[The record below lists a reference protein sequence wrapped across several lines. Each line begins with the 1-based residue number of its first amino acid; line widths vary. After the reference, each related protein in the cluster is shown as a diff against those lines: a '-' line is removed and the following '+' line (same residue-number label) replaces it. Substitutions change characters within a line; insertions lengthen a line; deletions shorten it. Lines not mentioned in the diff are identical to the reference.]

1 MTKAFAKSNFYAG
14 VGKVS
19 QFSLFHGN
27 PKQKKLN
34 TAKITEHFMRK
45 VSNSYIDN
53 MKTLLK
59 DNLDK
64 EDVNLETVN
73 EIIRE
78 NYSHLNETEAIDEE
92 ASNVIEHDAQ
102 NDLDNT
108 AETYGD
114 NMEFFESR
122 AIYNEALQHV
132 INERESLTRNYDNSL
147 TMSTY
152 DSNNLL
158 LESENE
164 IDDEIYQPKP
174 RENEDSRVPEE
185 NEIYVIYVK
194 EDDSPPVGTP
204 LIAEEAVAESKMT
217 PVHRQEMLM
226 TSPYSYFDS
235 FGNEA
240 FSRQRIAQHFNE
252 IVQRPWQTNY
262 AWRR

>member
-1 MTKAFAKSNFYAG
+1 MTKAFAKSNFDAG

-64 EDVNLETVN
+64 EDVNLESVN

-78 NYSHLNETEAIDEE
+78 NYSHLNETEADDEE

-102 NDLDNT
+102 NNLDNM

-122 AIYNEALQHV
+122 TIYNEALQHV

-174 RENEDSRVPEE
+174 KK

-194 EDDSPPVGTP
+194 EDDKSPTERP
-204 LIAEEAVAESKMT
+204 LITEEAIAETKMT
-217 PVHRQEMLM
+217 PVLRQEMLR
-226 TSPYSYFDS
+226 TSPYSYFDT

>member
-1 MTKAFAKSNFYAG
+1 MTKAFAKSNFDAG

-102 NDLDNT
+102 IDLDNT

-122 AIYNEALQHV
+122 TVYNEALQHV
-132 INERESLTRNYDNSL
+132 INERESLTRNYDDSL

-158 LESENE
+158 LELENE
-164 IDDEIYQPKP
+164 IDDEIHHPEPKK
-174 RENEDSRVPEE
+174 NEDSRVPEE

-194 EDDSPPVGTP
+194 EDDSSPVGTS
-204 LIAEEAVAESKMT
+204 LITEEAVAESKMT
-217 PVHRQEMLM
+217 PVNGQEMLR